1 MGSILRMW
9 LLSLTA
15 VSSAPMTAPSTD
27 MGKLRLVELND
38 LPLRTL
44 PIPVQAGIPVYKFG
58 FRTRPL
64 DYPIILYPLVF
75 TRQGLLKCCSNC
87 LWKCLEPSHSSHQL
101 PLAWNTLLFYRYP
114 RHFLSLPRV
123 PQCSSPL
130 NFHCSLIVTLTG
142 TDHIPSCFVTH
153 LFLCVLFLQQD
164 CKSTEDALR
173 LPYGSLCSRPGLG
186 WRLAWSRLSLNSG

>member
-44 PIPVQAGIPVYKFG
+44 LIPVQAGIPVYKFG

-75 TRQGLLKCCSNC
+75 TRQGLLNVAQIAYGNV
-87 LWKCLEPSHSSHQL
+87 LNLL
-101 PLAWNTLLFYRYP
+101 TLHTNSPWPGILSFSTGIPAISY
-114 RHFLSLPRV
+114 HFHVFRS
-123 PQCSSPL
+123 
-130 NFHCSLIVTLTG
+130 
-142 TDHIPSCFVTH
+142 
-153 LFLCVLFLQQD
+153 VLL
-164 CKSTEDALR
+164 L
-173 LPYGSLCSRPGLG
+173 
-186 WRLAWSRLSLNSG
+186 